1 MKYFHFHFRFELNA
15 IKRKVFFCFFFLYEF
30 EYIKCNYIFYSQ
42 TSLRVLFFHLTW
54 PLSVVSIGFS
64 FLFVVC
70 VFFLRVCVLLL
81 VCVNVSQFLFRAS
94 IRPNRKKKSS
104 TKNYSIQTKMFDF
117 LLLHLYLSVDFM
129 YRQVLKC
136 TTTNVMFFWINRFS
150 VVFSFPPF
158 SPI

>member
-15 IKRKVFFCFFFLYEF
+15 IKRKVFFVFFLYEF

-70 VFFLRVCVLLL
+70 VFFFCVCVYCCWYVWMCLSF
-81 VCVNVSQFLFRAS
+81 CFEPQFGPIAKKNPL
-94 IRPNRKKKSS
+94 PKTTPYKRKCLIF
-104 TKNYSIQTKMFDF
+104 YSFICIYPLISCIVKF
-117 LLLHLYLSVDFM
+117 
-129 YRQVLKC
+129 
-136 TTTNVMFFWINRFS
+136 
-150 VVFSFPPF
+150 
-158 SPI
+158 

>member
-15 IKRKVFFCFFFLYEF
+15 IKRKVFFVFFLYEF

-94 IRPNRKKKSS
+94 IRPNRKKKILYQ
-104 TKNYSIQTKMFDF
+104 K
-117 LLLHLYLSVDFM
+117 LLHTNENVWFFAPSFVFIRWFHVSSSFKM
-129 YRQVLKC
+129 YNYKC
-136 TTTNVMFFWINRFS
+136 NVFG
-150 VVFSFPPF
+150 
-158 SPI
+158 